1 MTRLLSE
8 ASGDGGRRGHGA
20 RKRSNVYA
28 RAAFL
33 ETKALYREVRIIHA
47 AREEERSPRVLTG
60 IKTNSDQ

>member
-1 MTRLLSE
+1 MPGN
-8 ASGDGGRRGHGA
+8 AH
-20 RKRSNVYA
+20 A